1 MLTRK
6 MLKGMSLT
14 DEQIDTIIEA
24 HTETVNALKDE
35 RDKLKDDASNLADVS
50 KELENVKKELE
61 AVKSGD
67 WEKKYNSLK
76 SEYDGYKTDVETKAL
91 KAKKADAYKKLL
103 KDAGVSEKRFDSIL
117 KVTPLDD
124 VKLDKDGNIEDADK
138 YTKNITDEWADF
150 IVTKQQKGAD
160 TPTPPVNAG
169 GDAVNTSRAAQRAAK
184 YYSEHYGNAITKKE
198 D

>member
-1 MLTRK
+1 MALTRK

-14 DEQIDTIIEA
+14 DEQIDTIVEA

-50 KELENVKKELE
+50 KELETVKKELE

-67 WEKKYNSLK
+67 WEKKYNLLK
-76 SEYDGYKTDVETKAL
+76 SEYDGYKTDVETKAI
-91 KAKKADAYKKLL
+91 KAKKADAYRKQL
-103 KDAGVSEKRFDSIL
+103 KDAGVSEKYFDSII

-124 VKLDKDGNIEDADK
+124 IKLDKDGNIEDVEK
-138 YTKNITDEWADF
+138 YTKDITTTWADF

-160 TPTPPVNAG
+160 TPTPPDNAG
-169 GDAVNTSRAAQRAAK
+169 GGSGGSGRAAQRVAQYMAD
-184 YYSEHYGNAITKKE
+184 HYGNAIKKE